1 MKLLTVHRP
10 LTSFIRG
17 AEVAKSLNFSFAGER
32 PANEN
37 PHPLRWFKLDY
48 MIIYKGR
55 CLFLFALSAKRN
67 KKITS
72 ACFASL
78 R

>member
-17 AEVAKSLNFSFAGER
+17 AGVAKSLNFSFAGER

-37 PHPLRWFKLDY
+37 PHPLRGRIFKGITLSFLMWFKLDY
-48 MIIYKGR
+48 MIIYKGSGSS
-55 CLFLFALSAKRN
+55 L
-67 KKITS
+67 IT
-72 ACFASL
+72 
-78 R
+78 